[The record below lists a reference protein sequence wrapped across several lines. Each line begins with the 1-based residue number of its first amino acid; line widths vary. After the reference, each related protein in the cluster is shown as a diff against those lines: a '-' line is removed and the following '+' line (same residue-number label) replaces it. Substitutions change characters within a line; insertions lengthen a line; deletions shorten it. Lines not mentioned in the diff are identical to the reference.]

1 MAPTISDEIGWPVLL
16 NVGVS
21 LQGRKRSSFDAGAV
35 FQIMFCN
42 WPEFFFKILKNDFFK
57 GQRGNSTSIG

>member
-1 MAPTISDEIGWPVLL
+1 MAPTISDEIGWPVLF

-21 LQGRKRSSFDAGAV
+21 LQEWERSSFEAGVV

-42 WPEFFFKILKNDFFK
+42 WPEFFFQNLK
-57 GQRGNSTSIG
+57 